1 MSRFQLVT
9 ILGFQSIFFP
19 KNKCNFQ
26 MVRSGL
32 LFHLCEHNKFV
43 AAIVSR
49 FMFETIIVIKLM
61 GFIKRLLCSFSCFV

>member
-1 MSRFQLVT
+1 
-9 ILGFQSIFFP
+9 
-19 KNKCNFQ
+19 

-43 AAIVSR
+43 GANVSR